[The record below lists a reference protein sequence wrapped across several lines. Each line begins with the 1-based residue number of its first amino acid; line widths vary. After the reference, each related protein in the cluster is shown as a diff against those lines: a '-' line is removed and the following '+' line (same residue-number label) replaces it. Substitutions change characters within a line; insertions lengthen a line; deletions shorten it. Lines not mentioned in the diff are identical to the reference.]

1 MMKMLKILI
10 VPMLVLAGLFSSG
23 CATDR
28 QVISQAA
35 GMHNQLEPAVIEDP
49 DLAGYLQRVGERI
62 IATAQE
68 LDRQGYGPKSHRKE
82 KSDWMFGQDM
92 KFHFVNSETLNAFTT
107 GGNHMYIYTQLFEEC
122 KTEDELA
129 AVMAHE
135 YAHIY
140 ARHVSKGM
148 DRQYTALAA
157 AAALGGAGY
166 LAGGD
171 EKGAEYATYGAVG
184 GLALGQFV
192 NMGFTRGD
200 ENEADELGFTFYTR
214 AGWDPDRFDDFFQNM
229 IDKGLDTTPE
239 MVSDHPSLKNRVAET
254 KERVKKLPAEASQ
267 WRQAPVASPKE
278 FQRLQA
284 RAEELGKTLPS
295 DKTLANSQQLLQ
307 ALPRSCVMPI
317 DPPDAQQA
325 REEIVKE
332 AQEAQKTEGKAPP
345 PDQKVI
351 GRTPSQ

>member
-1 MMKMLKILI
+1 MNARKILI
-10 VPMLVLAGLFSSG
+10 FPLLLIAGLINFG

-35 GMHNQLEPAVIEDP
+35 GMHNQLEPAVIEDAE
-49 DLAGYLQRVGERI
+49 LAGYLQEVGNRI
-62 IATAQE
+62 IATAQD
-68 LDRQGYGPKSHRKE
+68 LSRQGYGPKSHRKE
-82 KSDWMFGQDM
+82 ESGWMFGQDM

-135 YAHIY
+135 FAHIY

-171 EKGAEYATYGAVG
+171 DKGAEYATYGAVG

-192 NMGFTRGD
+192 NMGFTRSD
-200 ENEADELGFTFYTR
+200 ENEADDLGFAFYTR
-214 AGWDPDRFDDFFQNM
+214 AGWDPERFGDFFQSM

-239 MVSDHPSLKNRVAET
+239 MMSNHPSLKNRVAET
-254 KERVKKLPAEASQ
+254 QQRVKDLPRDAEQ
-267 WRQAPVASPKE
+267 WRRPPVADGARFK
-278 FQRLQA
+278 QLQA
-284 RAEELGKTLPS
+284 RAAKLGESLPN
-295 DKTLANSQQLLQ
+295 DQTLAGSQQLLQ
-307 ALPRSCVMPI
+307 ALPRSCVSPV

-325 REEIVKE
+325 RKRIVE
-332 AQEAQKTEGKAPP
+332 QAQEAQKQPGDRAQAPP
-345 PDQKVI
+345 ENQVI
-351 GRTPSQ
+351 SRPAR